1 MLCRGQCSGH
11 QGHTPCPQKKVSL
24 LYFGNYLK
32 SSPNSKRMVIL
43 KSARSEDFKTDLTFD
58 IWPSRSLKKLKTEK
72 NVKTEN
78 DPLQGSELGL
88 L

>member
-1 MLCRGQCSGH
+1 M
-11 QGHTPCPQKKVSL
+11 
-24 LYFGNYLK
+24 F
-32 SSPNSKRMVIL
+32 L

>member
-1 MLCRGQCSGH
+1 MVTKDIHRVHKKKYHFCILAITTSNLH
-11 QGHTPCPQKKVSL
+11 QIQKGRSV
-24 LYFGNYLK
+24 
-32 SSPNSKRMVIL
+32 L